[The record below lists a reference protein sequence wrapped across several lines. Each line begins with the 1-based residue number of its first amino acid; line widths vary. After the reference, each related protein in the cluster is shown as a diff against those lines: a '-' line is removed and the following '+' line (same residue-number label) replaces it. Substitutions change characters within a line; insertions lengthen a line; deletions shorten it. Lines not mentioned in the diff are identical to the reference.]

1 MAKTKKDASPKTD
14 KKAIRQQVEN
24 ALTAN
29 LTEMLNGREVSKQLH
44 KKIKKA
50 GKLLVEGL
58 LENTKSAA
66 KPAKKSSPKKAA
78 PKKAVPKKAVSKKPL

>member
-1 MAKTKKDASPKTD
+1 MAKTKKEAAPKTD
-14 KKAIRQQVEN
+14 KKAIRHEMEN
-24 ALTAN
+24 ALTKT
-29 LTEMLNGREVSKQLH
+29 LTEMLNGGEVSKQLH

-50 GKLLVEGL
+50 AKLLVEGL

-66 KPAKKSSPKKAA
+66 KPVKKSSPKKAA

>member
-1 MAKTKKDASPKTD
+1 MAKTKKDTAPKPD

-24 ALTAN
+24 VLTKT
-29 LTEMLNGREVSKQLH
+29 LTEMLNGGEVSKQLH

-58 LENTKSAA
+58 LESTKSAA
-66 KPAKKSSPKKAA
+66 KPVKKSAPKKSSPKKSA
-78 PKKAVPKKAVSKKPL
+78 PKKAVSKKPL